1 MNKEFDDKLDY
12 AARQLATE
20 MAPERD
26 LWPGIEQ
33 AIRVPRR
40 QMPWYAQAAAVVL
53 LIGASSA
60 VTYVAVKGEGG
71 PTIAV
76 SPELVFE
83 QAAFG
88 GNYHL
93 GPDFQDARRS
103 LRAQLD
109 TELGRLSPEAQ
120 ADIQA
125 NLDVI
130 HGAIV
135 EINTALEK
143 EPDNVLLQSKL
154 LGAYREELT
163 LLRRVSGLTRNV
175 MTRNDI

>member
-33 AIRVPRR
+33 AIKVPPRR

-53 LIGASSA
+53 LVGASSA
-60 VTYVAVKGEGG
+60 VTYVAVKGDGS

-76 SPELVFE
+76 SPDLVFE

-88 GNYHL
+88 GN
-93 GPDFQDARRS
+93 
-103 LRAQLD
+103 
-109 TELGRLSPEAQ
+109 
-120 ADIQA
+120 
-125 NLDVI
+125 
-130 HGAIV
+130 
-135 EINTALEK
+135 
-143 EPDNVLLQSKL
+143 
-154 LGAYREELT
+154 
-163 LLRRVSGLTRNV
+163 
-175 MTRNDI
+175 